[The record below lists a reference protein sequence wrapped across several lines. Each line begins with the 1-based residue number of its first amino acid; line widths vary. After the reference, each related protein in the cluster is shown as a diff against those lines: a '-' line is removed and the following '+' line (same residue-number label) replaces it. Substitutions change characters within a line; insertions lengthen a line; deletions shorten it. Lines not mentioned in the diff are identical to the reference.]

1 MNITVDGVAEWGA
14 NRLLMQANPPMNQER
29 KRQLLPVTK
38 YNLLVNVFNGSTVA
52 LVSAVVLTIFFA
64 FSAALTIG
72 AMGLFAR
79 FTTEKELGEYS
90 FNRAA
95 EFGLVHILRSAFPG
109 ALNGA
114 FTEEP
119 AGKKLL
125 RPENWEATKVFV
137 FGHAAWKN
145 SLPVPVA

>member
-1 MNITVDGVAEWGA
+1 
-14 NRLLMQANPPMNQER
+14 
-29 KRQLLPVTK
+29 
-38 YNLLVNVFNGSTVA
+38 VNVFNGSTVA
-52 LVSAVVLTIFFA
+52 LVTAVALTVLFA

-72 AMGLFAR
+72 AVGLFAR
-79 FTTEKELGEYS
+79 FTAEKELGEYS
-90 FNRAA
+90 FNRTA
-95 EFGLVHILRSAFPG
+95 EFGLVHILKRAFPG

-119 AGKKLL
+119 EGKTLL
-125 RPENWEATKVFV
+125 RPENWEATKIFV